1 MPEAEKLLLIQ
12 RKLTIVALS
21 LFIIVIMAQFF
32 SMFGDV
38 LRIIGISVL
47 ISYLFIN
54 LVDWLEKYIKNRA
67 IAIFTVYT
75 LCGVAFF
82 LALLTVVPYLVYQ
95 INQLIESVFSQ
106 LPQQLAKLFSLLA
119 PMDAKLHAAQLQVKA
134 IDLVTSLVANMPH
147 PDATMIFNRVSD
159 LAAST
164 MTWLAYGLSV
174 LVVSF
179 YYLLEGYGMTDHMI
193 QQFPLHWRDALKTVV
208 GEIDKSLQAFFHG
221 QIVLGF
227 AFGAVM
233 LVIYLALGVPF
244 ALVLGLFL
252 AVWEVIP
259 VIGPPVGFFPCVVV
273 VALNGLDN
281 VHLDRIWQVVIITI
295 VFTVAQQIRDNL
307 VAPKYIGNAVGLH
320 PVTIFL
326 AILVGA
332 KIDGLL
338 GIIFSIPAAS
348 ALHVIYSHLREY
360 YKAQSAPFEAALVS
374 EIEATGSFSALPR
387 VEDGLPT
394 AAVTAPATAES
405 ES

>member
-1 MPEAEKLLLIQ
+1 VSEAEKLLVLQ
-12 RKLTIVALS
+12 RKLTIVALA
-21 LFIIVIMAQFF
+21 LFIVWFVVQVF
-32 SMFGDV
+32 SLFGDV

-54 LVDWLEKYIKNRA
+54 LVDWLEKYLKNRA
-67 IAIFTVYT
+67 IAIFAVYT
-75 LCGVAFF
+75 ICGVAFV
-82 LALLTVVPYLVYQ
+82 LALLTIVPYLVYQ

-134 IDLVTSLVANMPH
+134 IDLVTSLVQNMPH

-159 LAAST
+159 LATST

-179 YYLLEGYGMTDHMI
+179 YYMLEGYGMTDHI
-193 QQFPLHWRDALKTVV
+193 IEQFPTHWRETLKTVV

-227 AFGAVM
+227 AFGGVM
-233 LVIYLALGVPF
+233 LVIYVLLGVPF

-259 VIGPPVGFFPCVVV
+259 VIGPPVGFFPCAVV

-295 VFTVAQQIRDNL
+295 VFTLAQWVRDNM

-326 AILVGA
+326 AILIGA

-348 ALHVIYSHLREY
+348 ALHVIYSHLRARY
-360 YKAQSAPFEAALVS
+360 QAQIAPVASQLNLDPELQNGNS
-374 EIEATGSFSALPR
+374 EIIAAADVDLHGEVAELSSA
-387 VEDGLPT
+387 EG
-394 AAVTAPATAES
+394 
-405 ES
+405 

>member
-1 MPEAEKLLLIQ
+1 MSEAEKLLVLQ
-12 RKLTIVALS
+12 RKLTIVGLS
-21 LFIIVIMAQFF
+21 LFIGLIAIQVF
-32 SMFGDV
+32 SLFGDV

-54 LVDWLEKYIKNRA
+54 IVDWLEKFLKNRA
-67 IAIFTVYT
+67 MAIFVVYT
-75 LCGVAFF
+75 FCGATFF
-82 LALLTVVPYLVYQ
+82 LALVTVVPALVYQ
-95 INQLIESVFSQ
+95 VNQLLESVFSQ
-106 LPQQLAKLFSLLA
+106 LPQQLTRLFALLA
-119 PMDAKLHAAQLQVKA
+119 PLDAKLHAAQLQVKTM
-134 IDLVTSLVANMPH
+134 DLLTTVVQNIPH

-159 LAAST
+159 LAMST
-164 MTWLAYGLSV
+164 MTWVVYGLSV

-179 YYLLEGYGMTDHMI
+179 YYLLEGYGMTENLI
-193 QQFPLHWRDALKTVV
+193 GQFPHSYHAPMRDVV
-208 GEIDKSLQAFFHG
+208 TEIDKNLQAFFRG

-259 VIGPPVGFFPCVVV
+259 VIGPTVGFVPCLVV
-273 VALNGLDN
+273 VALNGMEH
-281 VHLDRIWQVVIITI
+281 VPLDRIWQVIIITV
-295 VFTVAQQIRDNL
+295 VFNLAQWLRDNL

-338 GIIFSIPAAS
+338 GIMFSIPVAAS
-348 ALHVIYSHLREY
+348 LHVIYTHIRSY
-360 YKAQSAPFEAALVS
+360 YLFQSQPVAIMAGAVPEPGAQPEHSPAADGAVAESAP
-374 EIEATGSFSALPR
+374 
-387 VEDGLPT
+387 
-394 AAVTAPATAES
+394 PAQPAG
-405 ES
+405 

>member
-1 MPEAEKLLLIQ
+1 ML
-12 RKLTIVALS
+12 LS
-21 LFIIVIMAQFF
+21 LFILLIVVQVF
-32 SMFGDV
+32 SLFGDV

-54 LVDWLEKYIKNRA
+54 LVDWLEKYLKNRA
-67 IAIFTVYT
+67 IAIFAVYT
-75 LCGVAFF
+75 ICGVAFV
-82 LALLTVVPYLVYQ
+82 LALLTIVPYLVYQ

-134 IDLVTSLVANMPH
+134 IDLVTSLVQNMPH

-159 LAAST
+159 LATSA

-179 YYLLEGYGMTDHMI
+179 YYMLEGYGMTDHI
-193 QQFPLHWRDALKTVV
+193 IEQFPSHWRETLKTVV

-227 AFGAVM
+227 AFGGVM
-233 LVIYLALGVPF
+233 LVIYVLLGVPF

-259 VIGPPVGFFPCVVV
+259 VIGPPVGFFPCAVV

-295 VFTVAQQIRDNL
+295 VFTLAQWVRDNM

-326 AILVGA
+326 AILIGA

-348 ALHVIYSHLREY
+348 ALHVIYSHLRAR
-360 YKAQSAPFEAALVS
+360 YKAQIAPVASQLNLAPEAQNGD
-374 EIEATGSFSALPR
+374 T
-387 VEDGLPT
+387 
-394 AAVTAPATAES
+394 AVTVPVEKELHGEVASPLASAEG
-405 ES
+405 

>member
-1 MPEAEKLLLIQ
+1 
-12 RKLTIVALS
+12 
-21 LFIIVIMAQFF
+21 
-32 SMFGDV
+32 
-38 LRIIGISVL
+38 
-47 ISYLFIN
+47 
-54 LVDWLEKYIKNRA
+54 
-67 IAIFTVYT
+67 
-75 LCGVAFF
+75 
-82 LALLTVVPYLVYQ
+82 
-95 INQLIESVFSQ
+95 LIESVFSQ
-106 LPQQLAKLFSLLA
+106 LPQQLARLFSLLA

-134 IDLVTSLVANMPH
+134 IDLVTSLVQNMPH

-159 LAAST
+159 LATST
-164 MTWLAYGLSV
+164 MTWVAYGLSV

-193 QQFPLHWRDALKTVV
+193 DQFPHSYRDAMKNVV
-208 GEIDKSLQAFFHG
+208 SEIDKSLQAFFHG

-227 AFGAVM
+227 AFGGVM
-233 LVIYLALGVPF
+233 LIIYVLLGVPF

-259 VIGPPVGFFPCVVV
+259 VIGPPVGFFPCLVV

-281 VHLDRIWQVVIITI
+281 VHLDRIWQVVIITM
-295 VFTVAQQIRDNL
+295 VFILAQWLRDNL

-348 ALHVIYSHLREY
+348 ALHVIYSHFRAHF
-360 YKAQSAPFEAALVS
+360 KSAAEPV
-374 EIEATGSFSALPR
+374 ATSLI
-387 VEDGLPT
+387 
-394 AAVTAPATAES
+394 
-405 ES
+405 